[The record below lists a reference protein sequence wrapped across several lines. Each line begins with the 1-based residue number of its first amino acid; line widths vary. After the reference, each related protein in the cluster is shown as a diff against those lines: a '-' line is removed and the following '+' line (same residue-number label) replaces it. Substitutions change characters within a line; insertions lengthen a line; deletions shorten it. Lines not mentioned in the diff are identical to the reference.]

1 MSQQS
6 EEDEQFIQL
15 TVRQLDHSIRELA
28 VREQKL
34 ISSLNPDRVD
44 ELRELWNKSLSRR
57 DEEELRRTLDW
68 NDREL
73 MWIWS
78 RQLRARSARVNVG
91 QALMRHCSI
100 DSN

>member
-1 MSQQS
+1 MSSQA
-6 EEDEQFIQL
+6 EDEQFIEL

-34 ISSLNPDRVD
+34 TSGLYPDRVA
-44 ELRELWNKSLSRR
+44 ELRELWNKSLSRQ

-78 RQLRARSARVNVG
+78 RQRRACSARANAG
-91 QALMRHCSI
+91 QTLMRHYSI

>member
-1 MSQQS
+1 MSLQA
-6 EEDEQFIQL
+6 EDEKFIDL
-15 TVRQLDHSIRELA
+15 TVRQLDSSIRELA

-34 ISSLNPDRVD
+34 ISGLYPDRVE
-44 ELRELWNKSLSRR
+44 ELRELWNKSMSRQ
-57 DEEELRRTLDW
+57 DEDEVRRTLDW

-78 RQLRARSARVNVG
+78 RQRRAHSARANAG
-91 QALMRHCSI
+91 QTLMRHYSQ